1 MESIALT
8 NPHHEDCV
16 EAAAT
21 LLLPLY
27 AEPHRAYHNAAHVH
41 ALLRLADAHADLMR
55 DPLAIR
61 LAIWFHDAV
70 YDTALQDNEER
81 SACLAAQTLSDWHCD
96 GALIA
101 SVVSKIRAT
110 AGHRW
115 EDGDPDTALFLD
127 FDLSVL
133 AAPEAVYDRYAQQ
146 IAQEYGWV
154 PQAAYQAGR
163 TEVLQGFLRRPH
175 LYFTEC
181 LRAQWEARARVNLQ
195 RELHSLTEAQGDGDW
210 SR

>member
-1 MESIALT
+1 MKSLCRD
-8 NPHHEDCV
+8 DCLD
-16 EAAAT
+16 AAAK

-27 AEPHRAYHNAAHVH
+27 AEPHRAYHNATHVH
-41 ALLRLADAHADLMR
+41 ALLKLTDAHADLVR
-55 DPLAIR
+55 EPLAIR

-81 SACLAAQTLSDWHCD
+81 SACLAEQTLSEWRCD
-96 GALIA
+96 AALISSVA
-101 SVVSKIRAT
+101 SKVRAT

-146 IAQEYGWV
+146 IAEEYGWV
-154 PQAAYQAGR
+154 PRSVYSAGR
-163 TEVLQGFLRRPH
+163 AQVLRGFLSRPH
-175 LYFTEC
+175 LYFTARF
-181 LRAQWEARARVNLQ
+181 RAQWEALARANLQ
-195 RELHSLTEAQGDGDW
+195 RELRSLSDAPGD
-210 SR
+210 SL